1 MLYLSQSCGT
11 KHATQVTNLGNVIR
25 MKELRHAICY
35 LHNKKTET
43 FPRII
48 ISKPMSQLICNFR
61 KYFGITT
68 VFSSVGKGGRGGGN
82 DRHGLKLE
90 KPGRT

>member
-35 LHNKKTET
+35 LFNKKKAET
-43 FPRII
+43 FPRINI
-48 ISKPMSQLICNFR
+48 FQNQ
-61 KYFGITT
+61 
-68 VFSSVGKGGRGGGN
+68 
-82 DRHGLKLE
+82 
-90 KPGRT
+90 

>member
-35 LHNKKTET
+35 LFNKKKLKR
-43 FPRII
+43 FLASI
-48 ISKPMSQLICNFR
+48 
-61 KYFGITT
+61 YFKTNEP
-68 VFSSVGKGGRGGGN
+68 VG
-82 DRHGLKLE
+82 L
-90 KPGRT
+90 

>member
-11 KHATQVTNLGNVIR
+11 KHATQVTNPGNMIR

-35 LHNKKTET
+35 LFNKKTEK

-48 ISKPMSQLICNFR
+48 ISKPISQLVCNFR
-61 KYFGITT
+61 KYLGITT
-68 VFSSVGKGGRGGGN
+68 VFSSAAKGGGGRGN
-82 DRHGLKLE
+82 DRHRLKLE
-90 KPGRT
+90 KAGRT

>member
-35 LHNKKTET
+35 LLIKK
-43 FPRII
+43 
-48 ISKPMSQLICNFR
+48 
-61 KYFGITT
+61 
-68 VFSSVGKGGRGGGN
+68 
-82 DRHGLKLE
+82 LKRFLASLFQNQ
-90 KPGRT
+90 